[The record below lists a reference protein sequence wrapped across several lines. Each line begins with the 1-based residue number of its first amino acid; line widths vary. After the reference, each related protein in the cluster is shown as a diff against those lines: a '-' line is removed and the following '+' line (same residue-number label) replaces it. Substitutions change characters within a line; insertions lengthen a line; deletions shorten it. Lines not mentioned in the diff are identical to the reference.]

1 MGGEACERNGGWKER
16 HVREMERWEERHFP
30 LVSGACNVKEA
41 GGRGERE
48 GREGGEGGGER
59 GRGGGGERGALYWTL
74 RGLERVGGW
83 RKRFVGSY

>member
-1 MGGEACERNGGWKER
+1 MGGEACERNGGWEER

-48 GREGGEGGGER
+48 GREGGEEEGREGGEEE
-59 GRGGGGERGALYWTL
+59 GREGGEEEGREGHYI
-74 RGLERVGGW
+74 GP
-83 RKRFVGSY
+83 